1 MVKYLESV
9 ILDPNCRFSCKR
21 YIGWERR
28 LWNISSVETWSIQE
42 QQETPEVQTQG
53 NKRNSCLL
61 LNKCQWSIRRKQ
73 WFSQRELAPCLVL
86 TWILL
91 VSIYVASAVTIVH
104 FNYWWSTSL
113 RRIFSLYATI
123 LHALKYEQWC
133 SKVKRKQLISWK
145 TLNMTF
151 VFWSVCT
158 FKKHMT
164 CVNSHHIWV
173 LPHIYMD
180 CFLVTMLK
188 TILWYL
194 WQLAFFFLQ
203 KAIMYNIK
211 SW

>member
-1 MVKYLESV
+1 MSV
-9 ILDPNCRFSCKR
+9 IDQKKTMVFAERTGTMSCF
-21 YIGWERR
+21 
-28 LWNISSVETWSIQE
+28 N
-42 QQETPEVQTQG
+42 
-53 NKRNSCLL
+53 
-61 LNKCQWSIRRKQ
+61 LN
-73 WFSQRELAPCLVL
+73 LVGQHL
-86 TWILL
+86 CGFCSNYSTFP
-91 VSIYVASAVTIVH
+91 VGH

-145 TLNMTF
+145 TLNMTC
-151 VFWSVCT
+151 VFWSVYT

-180 CFLVTMLK
+180 CFLVSMLM

-194 WQLAFFFLQ
+194 WQLTSFFST
-203 KAIMYNIK
+203 KGHHV
-211 SW
+211 